1 MENFLSINNIKKG
14 TSQVSDSFRKKLV
27 EMGYRKFDGKPI
39 KGEVCYDAYFKD
51 FNSDDSTDTDYTI
64 YCYCLDLDGIVP
76 NHQFFEFSFEVQ
88 LNAGIGIIGLE
99 AIQWDFK
106 TEESAELNIILFE
119 EKVGDVWKALG
130 GIKFPH

>member
-51 FNSDDSTDTDYTI
+51 FN
-64 YCYCLDLDGIVP
+64 
-76 NHQFFEFSFEVQ
+76 
-88 LNAGIGIIGLE
+88 
-99 AIQWDFK
+99 
-106 TEESAELNIILFE
+106 
-119 EKVGDVWKALG
+119 
-130 GIKFPH
+130 